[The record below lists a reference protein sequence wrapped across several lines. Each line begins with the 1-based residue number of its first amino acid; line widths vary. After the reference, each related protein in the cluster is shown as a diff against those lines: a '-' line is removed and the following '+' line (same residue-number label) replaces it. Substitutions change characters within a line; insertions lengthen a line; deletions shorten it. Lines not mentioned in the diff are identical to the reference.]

1 MSELLKDIASNHEK
15 LHRIQMI
22 QVLTESIASYVKD
35 IVVAVEEDFDETED
49 FEDAVT
55 GAILRRVD
63 QDLETLKRY
72 L

>member
-15 LHRIQMI
+15 LHKIQMI
-22 QVLTESIASYVKD
+22 RVLTESIASYVKD

-49 FEDAVT
+49 FEDVVT
-55 GAILRRVD
+55 GLRRVD